1 MLSAPVRI
9 FSFDAAQYR
18 DRYAAQ
24 GWIHVRGGIDP
35 AFLVYLSD
43 FARTRGDS
51 THVEGLGIGG
61 SKSQSVF
68 EFSSE
73 VDFPDELFDVVA
85 EVAGCRREGL
95 TLSERHLKT
104 YNADAPPDPRPHKD
118 RLSSLVS
125 VGLSID
131 IPPGSCIELYPRDDV
146 WVNPHNVA
154 GNLLSA
160 LPDERQP
167 EVTLAGKRPV
177 RIADT
182 AGDVVMFPGSAVWHL
197 RRNSANAKNLYL
209 KFNDFGSDPLG
220 EDPMTD
226 LMRARTLAALDG
238 GGIGSLTAVLA
249 RRFDVIRRL
258 ATRVAEVKVL
268 EADVWDSPP
277 VALSEPEAEMLEG
290 LGRGRAVA
298 ELDESSVRRLARSGV
313 IDLI

>member
-1 MLSAPVRI
+1 M
-9 FSFDAAQYR
+9 
-18 DRYAAQ
+18 
-24 GWIHVRGGIDP
+24 
-35 AFLVYLSD
+35 
-43 FARTRGDS
+43 
-51 THVEGLGIGG
+51 
-61 SKSQSVF
+61 
-68 EFSSE
+68 
-73 VDFPDELFDVVA
+73 VA
-85 EVAGCRREGL
+85 DVAGCRRERL
-95 TLSERHLKT
+95 TLSERHIKA
-104 YNADAPPDPRPHKD
+104 YDADAPADPRPHKD

-131 IPPGSCIELYPRDDV
+131 IPQGSCIELYPRDDV

-154 GNLLSA
+154 GHLLSA

-167 EVTLAGKRPV
+167 EVTLAGKQPV

-220 EDPMTD
+220 EDPTTD
-226 LMRARTLAALDG
+226 QMRARTLAALENG
-238 GGIGSLTAVLA
+238 GVGSLTAVLA

-258 ATRVAEVKVL
+258 TTRVAEVKVL
-268 EADVWDSPP
+268 EADVWGSPP
-277 VALSEPEAEMLEG
+277 VSLSEQEAEMLEG
-290 LGRGRAVA
+290 LADGRAVA

>member
-1 MLSAPVRI
+1 MRI

-18 DRYAAQ
+18 DQYAAQ

-35 AFLVYLSD
+35 GFHAYLRD
-43 FARTRGDS
+43 FARTRFDS

-61 SKSQSVF
+61 SKSQSIF
-68 EFSSE
+68 EFSAE
-73 VDFPDELFDVVA
+73 VDFPGELFDVVA
-85 EVAGCRREGL
+85 DIAGCRRERL
-95 TLSERHLKT
+95 TLSERHIKA
-104 YNADAPPDPRPHKD
+104 YDADAPADPRPHKD

-131 IPPGSCIELYPRDDV
+131 IPQGSCIELYPRDDV

-154 GNLLSA
+154 GHLLSA

-167 EVTLAGKRPV
+167 EVTLAGKQPV

-220 EDPMTD
+220 EDPTTD
-226 LMRARTLAALDG
+226 QMRARTLAALENG
-238 GGIGSLTAVLA
+238 GVGSLTAVLA

-258 ATRVAEVKVL
+258 TTRVAEVKVL
-268 EADVWDSPP
+268 EADVWGSPP
-277 VALSEPEAEMLEG
+277 VSLSEQEAEMLEG
-290 LGRGRAVA
+290 LGGGCAVA
-298 ELDESSVRRLARSGV
+298 ELDESSVRRLARRGV